1 MSSDSHFFACPLCGK
16 EYHRALIASHCSRC
30 DGTETKTKTTTTT
43 TTETKITKISTR
55 IIPTAPPKPTPN
67 PYGPLRPVTS
77 ADLGPKRKRGLDRPL
92 QEFSHLVVLDF
103 EWTCD
108 NKLRQLQPR
117 PPAEII
123 EFSCVLV
130 KTCPRPATIV
140 AEFQQYCR
148 PELHPVLSTF
158 CKELTG
164 ITQDQINKGVPL
176 EIAIAKFHH
185 WLQCHDIILNR
196 QHASSSQLPFAICTW
211 SDADLGG
218 TLPRQMEALKL
229 TRTPWFDRWI
239 NLKLAYTSVY
249 KKDSRGLQKCVE
261 KIGLHFE
268 GRAHS
273 GLVDSINTA
282 KIVLD
287 MINKQNYRFC
297 RCTRYLEKDSWAMV
311 GTTKM
316 MPQKKNRNNKRLK
329 T

>member
-1 MSSDSHFFACPLCGK
+1 M
-16 EYHRALIASHCSRC
+16 
-30 DGTETKTKTTTTT
+30 
-43 TTETKITKISTR
+43 
-55 IIPTAPPKPTPN
+55 
-67 PYGPLRPVTS
+67 
-77 ADLGPKRKRGLDRPL
+77 
-92 QEFSHLVVLDF
+92 
-103 EWTCD
+103 
-108 NKLRQLQPR
+108 
-117 PPAEII
+117 
-123 EFSCVLV
+123 
-130 KTCPRPATIV
+130 
-140 AEFQQYCR
+140 
-148 PELHPVLSTF
+148 
-158 CKELTG
+158 
-164 ITQDQINKGVPL
+164 
-176 EIAIAKFHH
+176 
-185 WLQCHDIILNR
+185 
-196 QHASSSQLPFAICTW
+196 
-211 SDADLGG
+211 
-218 TLPRQMEALKL
+218 PRQMEALKL